1 MALTSDLHAVWA
13 MVHAATGVAL
23 ASDMKAI
30 GQVRCG
36 RIVAGVLYEKWTE
49 SNVWMH
55 IAIEPG
61 TMVSPAWARY
71 AFAFPFDEAGRE
83 RITVDVD
90 ENNTACR
97 ELIERIGFTVEAVLS
112 GAAGRGSDLLLYRL
126 RRADCTLLEPRRRHD
141 ASMARCSPAL
151 EAT

>member
-1 MALTSDLHAVWA
+1 MALTSDLHAVWS

-23 ASDMKAI
+23 ATDMKAI
-30 GQVRCG
+30 GQVQSG
-36 RIVAGVLYEKWTE
+36 EVVAGVLYEKWTDT
-49 SNVWMH
+49 NVWMH

-71 AFAFPFDEAGRE
+71 AFAYPFDEAGRE

-90 ENNTACR
+90 EGNTACR
-97 ELIERIGFTVEAVLS
+97 DLIERIGFTVEAVLG

-126 RRADCTLLEPRRRHD
+126 RRMDCTLLAPRRRAD
-141 ASMARCSPAL
+141 ASMARCA
-151 EAT
+151 A